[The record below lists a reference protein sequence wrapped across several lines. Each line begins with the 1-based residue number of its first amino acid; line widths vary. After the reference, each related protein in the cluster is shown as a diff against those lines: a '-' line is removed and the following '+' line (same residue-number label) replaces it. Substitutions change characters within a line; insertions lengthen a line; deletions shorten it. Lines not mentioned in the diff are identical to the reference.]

1 MHPPVRRPLRLRPAV
16 CRRGGAALALLALA
30 TFLVARPA
38 AAQGEPGG
46 DPTRPLGTGR
56 VVGQIASG
64 VALAPVG
71 FVAGGL
77 TTRWVAR
84 RFGAGDDR
92 QASLGY
98 VGAWTGA
105 GLATAAGPALV
116 GARGPG
122 TGSYPAAI
130 GGAAVGGLLSWAIV
144 RLNKKAVEAHEPRPC
159 HLVCIVSTVAIA
171 TLPSIGATIAYDAS
185 RKSAR

>member
-1 MHPPVRRPLRLRPAV
+1 MRPHRPASSLLRPA
-16 CRRGGAALALLALA
+16 AALLALGA
-30 TFLVARPA
+30 LAGGARPA
-38 AAQGEPGG
+38 AAQAHQGG
-46 DPTRPLGTGR
+46 DPTRSLGKGR
-56 VVGQIASG
+56 IAGQIASG

-84 RFGAGDDR
+84 RFGAGDER
-92 QASLGY
+92 ATGVGY

-105 GLATAAGPALV
+105 VLATAGGPALV

-122 TGSYPAAI
+122 VGSYPAAI
-130 GGAAVGGLLSWAIV
+130 GGAAAGGLLSWAIV
-144 RLNKKAVEAHEPRPC
+144 RLNKRAVGESEPRPC
-159 HLVCIVSTVAIA
+159 RVVCVLSTVAIA

-185 RKSAR
+185 RHSAR